1 MGDPE
6 LHFGSQHF
14 GSQLAISISQRLALD
29 PPRQSPLAELPG
41 RPKLAVN
48 GDPGSQPI
56 RNVVSVCGPVMRHA
70 AGWETG
76 AGERRRR
83 GWGLWLGA
91 GSGAPGV
98 GENPQNL

>member
-56 RNVVSVCGPVMRHA
+56 RNVVSVCGPGMRHA
-70 AGWETG
+70 AGWKTRKPLNSKRVQGTRAGRGAAPPTG
-76 AGERRRR
+76 G
-83 GWGLWLGA
+83 
-91 GSGAPGV
+91 
-98 GENPQNL
+98 